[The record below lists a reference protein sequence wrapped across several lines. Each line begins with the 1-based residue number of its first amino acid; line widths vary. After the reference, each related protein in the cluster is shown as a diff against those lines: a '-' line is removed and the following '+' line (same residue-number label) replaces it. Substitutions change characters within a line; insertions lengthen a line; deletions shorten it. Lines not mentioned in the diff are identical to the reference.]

1 MSTERLHSPTRKS
14 SGAVLLILLVLRP
27 CRSTIDAGMVPID
40 RGSCLV
46 QSSSRPRAG
55 RRCLRRGHATAV
67 IVAFVGGLALATPL
81 AGASR
86 QARVSRLAEPI
97 AYTLRFPA
105 PATHY
110 VEVEARIPTSGQGT
124 IELMMAVWT
133 PGSYLVREYERN
145 VEALSVRRGDGKP
158 LPIEKTRKNRWRIQ
172 TGGAPSVTATYRVY
186 CREMNVRS
194 NWVEEGF
201 AMLNGAPTFLTLADG
216 VARPHD
222 VRVLLPAGW
231 KKTLTALAAAPDGD
245 SDHYVAPDFDTLA
258 DSPIIAGSPAVY
270 EFEVEG
276 KKHYLV
282 NAGDDSLWDTNRT
295 VTDMT
300 AIVGEWRRMWG
311 FLPYQRYLFLNV
323 ITDTDGG
330 LEHKDSTL
338 LMSGRAQTRTRHGYL
353 EFLTLVSHEYLHA
366 WNVKR
371 LRPVELGPFDYENE
385 NYTRNLWVAEGFT
398 DYYGELAL
406 PRAKLA
412 TTEEFLEMLSNR
424 IETLQTTPGRL
435 VQPLQQSSFDA
446 WIKEYRPDENSATS
460 AISYYTKG
468 GAVAFL
474 LDAKIQRATAGGK
487 CLDDAMRLA
496 YQRYSGARGFT
507 TREFRETMQEV
518 AGVDLSAWFAAA
530 VDSTNELDYREAF
543 DWFGFRFKE
552 EKPPKI
558 EGHERAFIGI
568 GTRIEDGRIIVS
580 QVVGGTPA
588 HDAGVNVDDEIVAIG
603 EYRVRPG
610 QLEERIALY
619 RPGDRISLLVAR
631 RERLLRLELT
641 LGEAPGK
648 RWMVEMDPDA
658 TPEQK
663 AHLKAW
669 LRQE

>member
-1 MSTERLHSPTRKS
+1 
-14 SGAVLLILLVLRP
+14 
-27 CRSTIDAGMVPID
+27 
-40 RGSCLV
+40 
-46 QSSSRPRAG
+46 
-55 RRCLRRGHATAV
+55 
-67 IVAFVGGLALATPL
+67 
-81 AGASR
+81 
-86 QARVSRLAEPI
+86 
-97 AYTLRFPA
+97 
-105 PATHY
+105 
-110 VEVEARIPTSGQGT
+110 
-124 IELMMAVWT
+124 MMAVWT

-145 VEALSVRRGDGKP
+145 VEALSARSADGKP
-158 LPIEKTRKNRWRIQ
+158 LPIEKTRKNRWRIR
-172 TGGAPSVTATYRVY
+172 TGGRSSITATYRLY
-186 CREMNVRS
+186 CREMSVRN
-194 NWVEEGF
+194 NWVEEDF

-222 VRVLLPAGW
+222 VRIVLPAGW
-231 KKTLTALAAAPDGD
+231 RRTLTSLGAAPDGD
-245 SDHYVAPDFDTLA
+245 RNHYVAPDFDTLV
-258 DSPIIAGSPAVY
+258 DSPVVAGNPSVY
-270 EFEVEG
+270 EFDVDG
-276 KKHYLV
+276 RKHYLV
-282 NAGDDSLWDTNRT
+282 NVGDDSLWDTSRA

-300 AIVGEWRRMWG
+300 AIVSEWRRMWG

-323 ITDTDGG
+323 LTGKGDG

-338 LMSGRAQTRTRHGYL
+338 LMSSRAQTRTRDGYL
-353 EFLTLVSHEYLHA
+353 AFLTLVSHEYLHA

-385 NYTRNLWVAEGFT
+385 NYTRSLWVAEGFT

-435 VQPLQQSSFDA
+435 VQPLQLSSFDA
-446 WIKEYRPDENSATS
+446 WIKEYRPDENSANS

-474 LDAKIQRATAGGK
+474 LDAKIQRATAGSK

-518 AGVDLSAWFAAA
+518 AGMDLSAWFAAA
-530 VDSTNELDYREAF
+530 VDSTDELDYREAF
-543 DWFGFRFKE
+543 DWFGLRFKKE
-552 EKPPKI
+552 EPPTF
-558 EGHERAFIGI
+558 EGHEKAYIGI
-568 GTRIEDGRIIVS
+568 GTRVEEKRIVVS
-580 QVVGGTPA
+580 EVVGGTPA
-588 HDAGVNVDDEIVAIG
+588 RDAGVNVDDEIVAIG
-603 EYRVRPG
+603 GYRVRPG
-610 QLEERIALY
+610 QLEELIALY

-641 LGEAPGK
+641 LGVAPGR
-648 RWMVEMDPDA
+648 RWTVEVDPNV